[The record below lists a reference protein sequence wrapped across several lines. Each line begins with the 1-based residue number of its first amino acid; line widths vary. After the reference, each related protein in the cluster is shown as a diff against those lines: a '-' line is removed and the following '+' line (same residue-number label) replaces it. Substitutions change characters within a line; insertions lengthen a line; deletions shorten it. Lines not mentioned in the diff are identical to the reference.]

1 MLQFSEIFRQILIN
15 TNKTV
20 IFLTDLK
27 SYQTIPL
34 FSELIYKQNFRTHF
48 CSKKRNIVHGV
59 LAFEPNS
66 LLIGFYFAPFQYRYT

>member
-1 MLQFSEIFRQILIN
+1 MHSNVTIFRN
-15 TNKTV
+15 YTNKTV

-48 CSKKRNIVHGV
+48 CSKKINIVHGV

-66 LLIGFYFAPFQYRYT
+66 LLIGFYFAPSQYQYT